1 MVYFTI
7 LHWITLGFF
16 LVLFLLLVFLSK
28 KETNKKIFL
37 SMVFAS
43 FLVTS
48 MGAVFSMFVLDKYTK
63 KAKLLKISHKRI
75 LRNESIS
82 ITGKVKNVGKFKIGQ
97 CKLEVKIVSDA
108 LNTGKL
114 KGSNIYKPRSGL
126 GNLFTNEDKDQKV
139 TTILKEFAIA
149 KDLKP
154 NEIRTFTINMKYPP
168 YFQSPYF
175 GYKLYC
181 H

>member
-1 MVYFTI
+1 
-7 LHWITLGFF
+7 
-16 LVLFLLLVFLSK
+16 
-28 KETNKKIFL
+28 
-37 SMVFAS
+37 MVFAS

-82 ITGKVKNVGKFKIGQ
+82 ITGKIKNVGKFKIGL
-97 CKLEVKIVSDA
+97 CTLEVKIVSDA
-108 LNTGKL
+108 FSTGKL
-114 KGSNIYKPRSGL
+114 KGSNK
-126 GNLFTNEDKDQKV
+126 DKDQKV
-139 TTILKEFAIA
+139 TTISKEFAIA

-154 NEIRTFTINMKYPP
+154 NEIRTFTVNMKYPP